1 MLISFQ
7 IVFSLLVLVPTTYW
21 LYQHSHPVKQ
31 YKHELLF
38 ILVLACITA
47 TTYFTRLSE
56 ITTGAYGDEIT
67 IGLAAQDIVK
77 QPGFVP
83 FTTVNL
89 GHPTL
94 LLYLTG
100 YIFQALGTSLVT
112 LRLSSLSYPMIIL
125 SRLAYE
131 MTAALF
137 FFVSALLRLQLAS
150 FIARIQYGGGSLQ
163 VVVY

>member
-112 LRLSSLSYPMIIL
+112 LRLSSLIFGVITSLVFY
-125 SRLAYE
+125 
-131 MTAALF
+131 
-137 FFVSALLRLQLAS
+137 LLLQLCLI
-150 FIARIQYGGGSLQ
+150 FP
-163 VVVY
+163 